1 MGRAILAL
9 TLAVMLAGGIIACG
23 GSSTSDSA
31 TTAAP
36 AATTAAPEPAASE
49 TADAGGPATSE
60 VAQLYADNC
69 SGCHGADGAGG
80 SAKGIAGEDDAAG
93 VQRWIEQGGEGMPG
107 YADQMPP
114 GQIQALAEYVAA
126 GLQ

>member
-1 MGRAILAL
+1 MGRVILAL
-9 TLAVMLAGGIIACG
+9 TLAVLLTASVAACG
-23 GSSTSDSA
+23 GSSTEDAA
-31 TTAAP
+31 TTPAP

-49 TADAGGPATSE
+49 TATGGTTDE

-80 SAKGIAGEDDAAG
+80 SAPRIADEDDVAEI
-93 VQRWIEQGGEGMPG
+93 QRWIEQGGEGMPG
-107 YADQMPP
+107 YTGQLTP
-114 GQIQALAEYVAA
+114 GQIEAIAQYVAG